1 MCVADGS
8 LLCRRCSYLA
18 LMRSS
23 GVQEWI
29 YNEIKAVNEMRFRF
43 QQDMNAADYAQQL
56 SSDMLVY
63 RPEHTLSGG
72 YLMASW
78 EPRLGACTINPHL

>member
-1 MCVADGS
+1 
-8 LLCRRCSYLA
+8 
-18 LMRSS
+18 MRSS

-78 EPRLGACTINPHL
+78 EPRLGACTINRPLITMHD